1 MLLALELESARDEAA
16 LINGAGIS
24 YDGFLQRH
32 GLYKYGLG
40 IGGFFHQSGLMKTKI
55 CVAFCALSLT
65 AAAQFSTNPVVQSPR
80 LITLHHTTP
89 PSATIPWNG
98 NSTKTVTFPSSTTF
112 GWNEIQALVGGD
124 LTNQDHVGFTLRID
138 PGLYTFTSQLVI
150 SNTMNFD
157 GGNPASCI
165 FEYVGPT
172 NFCTMDDMTNL
183 LHPLAGST
191 YEVGLHQSLMCF
203 YTNTVM
209 VSGEDGNNINCIL
222 KNFSLV
228 TKTNMFCV
236 GIGNIYG
243 DHTLLQNVWVGGPQL
258 FNSKNAHSGWVDLS
272 DIPEPSKMVGFVI
285 DQGQPVLRD
294 CCAFAVADGIVAM
307 GDAFVTL
314 DHFNGICCGNY
325 YLHNG
330 ASAFPATSELSLGAA
345 IMIPSTSS
353 VESMIVGGNS
363 LSYKCWLRFY
373 VGKFAPTTFYD
384 FLDQYSRYFG
394 LAELW
399 TSPAPIISLGTS
411 SQTPLLAITNGPSGF
426 GVNTNLE
433 VGTVYLHQ
441 MKLLGTAISFGS
453 WWSPEQAGLIGGI
466 GVSLIGCFGGLIGVL
481 VSKGRARNFVQV
493 SVKYIIVL
501 GILLTIAGLVEA
513 VLQQP
518 YATWYALL
526 LPGVILVLVFSLNL
540 HSIQRRYDELEIRRM
555 TSIDKQGG

>member
-1 MLLALELESARDEAA
+1 
-16 LINGAGIS
+16 
-24 YDGFLQRH
+24 
-32 GLYKYGLG
+32 
-40 IGGFFHQSGLMKTKI
+40 MKIKI
-55 CVAFCALSLT
+55 IVASCALCLT
-65 AAAQFSTNPVVQSPR
+65 AAAQFSTNLVVQSP
-80 LITLHHTTP
+80 LFVTLHHTTT
-89 PSATIPWNG
+89 PSATIVWND
-98 NSTKTVTFPSSTTF
+98 NTTHTVTFPHSTTF

-172 NFCTMDDMTNL
+172 NFCTMNDMTNL
-183 LHPLAGST
+183 LHSLVFSP

-203 YTNTVM
+203 YTNSVM

-236 GIGNIYG
+236 GIGNIN
-243 DHTLLQNVWVGGPQL
+243 TLLQNVWVGGPQL
-258 FNSKNAHSGWVDLS
+258 FDSRNAHSGWVDVS

-285 DQGQPVLRD
+285 DQGEPVLRD

-345 IMIPSTSS
+345 IMIPSSS
-353 VESMIVGGNS
+353 QVENMIISGNS
-363 LSYKCWLRFY
+363 LSYRCGQRFY
-373 VGKFAPTTFYD
+373 VGNNAAAVFYD
-384 FLDQYSRYFG
+384 FNDQYSRFSG
-394 LAELW
+394 LAKLS
-399 TSPAPIISLGTS
+399 TSQASIIRLGTS
-411 SQTPLLAITNGPSGF
+411 SQTPLLAITNSPYGF
-426 GVNTNLE
+426 GVDTNLQVE
-433 VGTVYLHQ
+433 TVYPRPIEIF
-441 MKLLGTAISFGS
+441 GTTISFGS
-453 WWSPEQAGLIGGI
+453 WWSPQPADLIGGI
-466 GVSLIGCFGGLIGVL
+466 GVALIGCFGGLIGML
-481 VSKGRARNFVQV
+481 VSKGRARNFVLA
-493 SVKYIIVL
+493 SVKYMIVL
-501 GILLTIAGLVEA
+501 GILLTIAGLVAA
-513 VLQQP
+513 VLNQP
-518 YATWYALL
+518 SAVWYALL

-540 HSIQRRYDELEIRRM
+540 HSIQRRYDE
-555 TSIDKQGG
+555 

>member
-1 MLLALELESARDEAA
+1 MALQPK
-16 LINGAGIS
+16 NVAGIS
-24 YDGFLQRH
+24 PGRVLQC
-32 GLYKYGLG
+32 LG
-40 IGGFFHQSGLMKTKI
+40 WIIWTRIGGRFHQSGLMKAKI
-55 CVAFCALSLT
+55 CGAIWAICLT
-65 AAAQFSTNPVVQSPR
+65 AAAQFSTNPVIQSP
-80 LITLHHTTP
+80 LFVTLHHTTT
-89 PSATIPWNG
+89 PSATVVWSSNA
-98 NSTKTVTFPSSTTF
+98 TQTVAFPRSTTF

-172 NFCTMDDMTNL
+172 NFCTMNDMTNMI
-183 LHPLAGST
+183 HQSSTEAGMN
-191 YEVGLHQSLMCF
+191 QSLMSF
-203 YTNTVM
+203 HTNAVP

-258 FNSKNAHSGWVDLS
+258 FDSKNAHSGWVDLS

-285 DQGQPVLRD
+285 GINQPVLRD

-307 GDAFVTL
+307 GNAFVTL
-314 DHFNGICCGNY
+314 DHFNGICCGTDH
-325 YLHNG
+325 LQNG
-330 ASAFPATSELSLGAA
+330 ASAFPTTSELSLGAA
-345 IMIPSTSS
+345 IMIPSTSQ
-353 VESMIVGGNS
+353 VESMFVGDNS
-363 LSYKCWLRFY
+363 LSYKCGLRFY
-373 VGKFAPTTFYD
+373 VGNAAPTAFYD
-384 FLDQYSRYFG
+384 YNDQYSRNDG

-399 TSPAPIISLGTS
+399 TAPASIISLGTS
-411 SQTPLLAITNGPSGF
+411 SQTPLLVITNGPHGF
-426 GVNTNLE
+426 GANTNLE
-433 VGTVYLHQ
+433 AGTVYLRQ
-441 MKLLGTAISFGS
+441 MKIFGTAIGFGG

-466 GVSLIGCFGGLIGVL
+466 GVALIGCFGGLIGVL
-481 VSKGRARNFVQV
+481 VSKGRARNFVLA

-501 GILLTIAGLVEA
+501 GVLLTMAGLVEA

-518 YATWYALL
+518 YETWYSLL

-540 HSIQRRYDELEIRRM
+540 HSIRRRYGELEIRRM
-555 TSIDKQGG
+555 TSTDKQGR

>member
-1 MLLALELESARDEAA
+1 
-16 LINGAGIS
+16 
-24 YDGFLQRH
+24 
-32 GLYKYGLG
+32 
-40 IGGFFHQSGLMKTKI
+40 MKTKI
-55 CVAFCALSLT
+55 IVVSCALCLT
-65 AAAQFSTNPVVQSPR
+65 AAAQFPTNPVVQSSPF
-80 LITLHHTTP
+80 ITLHHTTP
-89 PSATIPWNG
+89 PSATIVWNG
-98 NSTKTVTFPSSTTF
+98 NSTHTVAFPRSTTF

-165 FEYVGPT
+165 FEYIGPT
-172 NFCTMDDMTNL
+172 NFCTMNDMTNML
-183 LHPLAGST
+183 RPSSIEAGMN
-191 YEVGLHQSLMCF
+191 QSLMSF
-203 YTNTVM
+203 HTNTVP

-243 DHTLLQNVWVGGPQL
+243 DHTLLQNVWVGGSQL
-258 FNSKNAHSGWVDLS
+258 FDSKNAHSGWVDLS

-285 DQGQPVLRD
+285 GVNQPVLRD
-294 CCAFAVADGIVAM
+294 CCVFAVADGIVAM

-345 IMIPSTSS
+345 IMIPSTSQ
-353 VESMIVGGNS
+353 VEGMMVGGNS

-373 VGKFAPTTFYD
+373 VGKFAQITFYD
-384 FLDQYSRYFG
+384 FLDQYSRYDG

-399 TSPAPIISLGTS
+399 TAPANIISLGTS
-411 SQTPLLAITNGPSGF
+411 SQTPLLVITNGPHGF
-426 GVNTNLE
+426 GANTNLE
-433 VGTVYLHQ
+433 AGTVYLRQ
-441 MKLLGTAISFGS
+441 MKLFGTAIGFGG
-453 WWSPEQAGLIGGI
+453 WWSPEQAGLMGGI
-466 GVSLIGCFGGLIGVL
+466 GVALIGCFGGLIGVL
-481 VSKGRARNFVQV
+481 VSKGRARNFVLA

-501 GILLTIAGLVEA
+501 GVLLTMAGLVEA

-518 YATWYALL
+518 YETWYSLL

-540 HSIQRRYDELEIRRM
+540 HSVRRRYDELEIRRL
-555 TSIDKQGG
+555 TSIDKQGD